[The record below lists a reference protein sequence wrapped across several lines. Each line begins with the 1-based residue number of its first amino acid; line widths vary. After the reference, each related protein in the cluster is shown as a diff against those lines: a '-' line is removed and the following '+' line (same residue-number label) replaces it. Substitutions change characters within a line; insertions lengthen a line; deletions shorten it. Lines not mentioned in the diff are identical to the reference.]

1 MDHGLFSLIIVLSPM
16 GNSTRFYFLFFLVDN
31 MIQVLFSN
39 KMITMD
45 YIMEMAIA
53 LNYFTLMGVI
63 KNVSFYS

>member
-16 GNSTRFYFLFFLVDN
+16 GNSTRFFFDN

-39 KMITMD
+39 KMTTMD

-63 KNVSFYS
+63 KNVSF

>member
-1 MDHGLFSLIIVLSPM
+1 MDHGPFSLIIVLSLM
-16 GNSTRFYFLFFLVDN
+16 GNSTRFFFFFDN

-63 KNVSFYS
+63 KNVSF